1 MVFFHLTMADD
12 SVAVGVLVGILLT
25 GGHFGGDGRQAQITL
40 KMHGDHSALF
50 AWIERHFPG
59 GRLYG
64 PYHHGGRHY
73 YQWMARG
80 TYLQDVLVPILDEHL
95 TTDLDASAMRRY
107 LTMKERYRIQRRP
120 EPLSGEITT

>member
-1 MVFFHLTMADD
+1 MVFFDSTMADD
-12 SVAVGVLVGILLT
+12 RVNAGVLVGVLLAA
-25 GGHFGGDGRQAQITL
+25 GHFGGDGRQAQITL
-40 KMHGDHSALF
+40 KMHIDHSALF

-59 GRLYG
+59 GRVYG

-80 TYLQDVLVPILDEHL
+80 EYLQDVLVPILDEHL
-95 TTDLDASAMRRY
+95 TTELDASAAQRY
-107 LTMKERYRIQRRP
+107 LTMKERYRLQRRL